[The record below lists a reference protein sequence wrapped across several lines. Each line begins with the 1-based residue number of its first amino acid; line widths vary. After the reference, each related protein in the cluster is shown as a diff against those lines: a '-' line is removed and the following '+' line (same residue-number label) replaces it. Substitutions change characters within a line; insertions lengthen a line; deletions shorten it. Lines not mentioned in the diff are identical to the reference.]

1 MVVKVHPLLDQKE
14 GSLHLYLGNEA
25 IVRGALEGG
34 VSVAAAYPGTPSSEI
49 LEGFSRIGKSRHMY
63 VEWSVN
69 EKVSCEVAAAASFSG
84 LRSLCAM
91 KQNGI
96 NVASDFL
103 LHLALS
109 GIRAGMVLV
118 ACEDPG
124 ALSSQNEAESRYFAR
139 LLEVPV
145 LEPGNFQELKDM
157 TAWAFDLSEQLH
169 QFVIVRSCTRLSHA
183 SGIVKLGKLPE
194 PADMAHF
201 HFDGGLLDPLT
212 GPMHSNPASLRHN
225 WQQEKL
231 KKARSIFED
240 SAFNSYQGSENPEL
254 LIITGSAANLYSKEA
269 VHMLGLKDRVGIV
282 KIGTTWPLPQDLVK
296 KHLAKASHILFVE
309 EVLPFME
316 EQVKMLAGENAAEV
330 GIKTFYGKNDGTL
343 PMTGELNPDIVMT
356 SLAKIFN
363 IKVDTAP
370 QEWSYYAAVDAQKL
384 VPGRELT
391 FCAGC
396 PHRASYWSIHNALQ
410 MVGREGF
417 VNGDVGCYGLAII
430 SAGFYVMKS
439 HFSMGS
445 GTGLASGFGKLRE
458 FGMEQPVL
466 SVCGDSTFFH
476 AAMPALVNAV
486 HNKSNII
493 MVILDNGGTAMTG
506 FQPHPGLKIDAMGNS
521 SMPAINIEAVCSAI
535 GAKTRVC
542 DPFDLSA
549 TKDALL
555 EFLEDTEG
563 TKVLIL
569 KQMCALSPE
578 KRSIKQ
584 YRMSVDKSLCLAD
597 TCGCNRLCTR
607 VFRCPGL
614 RWDPAAKAT
623 SIDEVVCN
631 GCGVCADIC
640 PTGAIQKVKNPEAA
654 KGHAKATVS

>member
-1 MVVKVHPLLDQKE
+1 
-14 GSLHLYLGNEA
+14 
-25 IVRGALEGG
+25 
-34 VSVAAAYPGTPSSEI
+34 
-49 LEGFSRIGKSRHMY
+49 
-63 VEWSVN
+63 
-69 EKVSCEVAAAASFSG
+69 
-84 LRSLCAM
+84 
-91 KQNGI
+91 
-96 NVASDFL
+96 
-103 LHLALS
+103 
-109 GIRAGMVLV
+109 
-118 ACEDPG
+118 
-124 ALSSQNEAESRYFAR
+124 
-139 LLEVPV
+139 
-145 LEPGNFQELKDM
+145 
-157 TAWAFDLSEQLH
+157 
-169 QFVIVRSCTRLSHA
+169 
-183 SGIVKLGKLPE
+183 
-194 PADMAHF
+194 
-201 HFDGGLLDPLT
+201 
-212 GPMHSNPASLRHN
+212 
-225 WQQEKL
+225 
-231 KKARSIFED
+231 
-240 SAFNSYQGSENPEL
+240 
-254 LIITGSAANLYSKEA
+254 
-269 VHMLGLKDRVGIV
+269 
-282 KIGTTWPLPQDLVK
+282 
-296 KHLAKASHILFVE
+296 
-309 EVLPFME
+309 
-316 EQVKMLAGENAAEV
+316 
-330 GIKTFYGKNDGTL
+330 
-343 PMTGELNPDIVMT
+343 
-356 SLAKIFN
+356 
-363 IKVDTAP
+363 
-370 QEWSYYAAVDAQKL
+370 
-384 VPGRELT
+384 
-391 FCAGC
+391 
-396 PHRASYWSIHNALQ
+396 
-410 MVGREGF
+410 
-417 VNGDVGCYGLAII
+417 
-430 SAGFYVMKS
+430 
-439 HFSMGS
+439 
-445 GTGLASGFGKLRE
+445 LRE